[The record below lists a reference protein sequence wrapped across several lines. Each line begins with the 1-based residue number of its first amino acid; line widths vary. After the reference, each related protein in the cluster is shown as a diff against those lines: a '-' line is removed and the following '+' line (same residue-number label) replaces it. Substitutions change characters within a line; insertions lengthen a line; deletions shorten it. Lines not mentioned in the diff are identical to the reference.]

1 MDERQVLMGLTMLQG
16 VGRRTVNRLLAS
28 GINLYELFEFGEKQW
43 AGIGLTAEL
52 ARQAAALFT
61 KEWVTQQWLKIQET
75 GIGVITY
82 LDDDYPILMKETSD
96 PAWVLYFLGDRSL
109 LDTMSI
115 AMVGTRVPTAY
126 GRKMAEMLA
135 EGLCAYGYTIVSGMA
150 RGIDSICHEA
160 ALRCGGST
168 MAVLGTAIDV
178 AYPPENTS
186 LYKEIIRKGLVIS
199 EYPPGTKSHSGLFP
213 QRNRII
219 AGLTWGTLVVE
230 ADIRS
235 GSLITADA
243 ALEENRDVFAVPG
256 PVTSPKSR
264 GTLNLIKQGAKLV
277 TEASDIEEE
286 YSMWLAAIG
295 ADSSQSAAAG
305 AGDAGGSLR
314 QEYTSDEER
323 MIVLLEQ
330 GTLTVDELLTATG
343 WDFGLLHSVLLSL
356 IIKKRVAQLA
366 GLKYELI

>member
-1 MDERQVLMGLTMLQG
+1 MDERQVLFGLTMLQG
-16 VGRRTVNRLLAS
+16 VGRRTVSRIFSNGIRL
-28 GINLYELFEFGEKQW
+28 YDLFDFGEREW
-43 AGIGLTAEL
+43 TGIGLGVEL
-52 ARQAAALFT
+52 ARQASALFT
-61 KEWVTQQWLKIQET
+61 KDWVSQQWLKVQQA

-109 LDTMSI
+109 LDSI
-115 AMVGTRVPTAY
+115 SVAMVGTRVPTAY

-135 EGLCAYGYTIVSGMA
+135 EELCANGYTIVSGMA
-150 RGIDSICHEA
+150 RGIDSLCHEA
-160 ALRCGGST
+160 ALRCGGNT
-168 MAVLGTAIDV
+168 LAVLGTAIDV

-199 EYPPGTKSHSGLFP
+199 EYPPGTKSNPGLFP

-219 AGLTWGTLVVE
+219 AGLTRGTLVVE

-235 GSLITADA
+235 GSLITADF
-243 ALEENRDVFAVPG
+243 ALEAGRDVFAVPG

-277 TEASDIEEE
+277 TEASDIIEEHG
-286 YSMWLAAIG
+286 MWSAAVVG
-295 ADSSQSAAAG
+295 LVQTAAAAAG
-305 AGDAGGSLR
+305 NPGGLLQQTYS
-314 QEYTSDEER
+314 SDEEQ
-323 MIVLLEQ
+323 IIELLEQ
-330 GTLTVDELLTATG
+330 GTLTVDELLTMTG
-343 WDFGLLHSVLLSL
+343 WHFGLLHSVLLSL

>member
-1 MDERQVLMGLTMLQG
+1 MDERQVLVGLTMLQG
-16 VGRRTVNRLLAS
+16 VGRRTVGRIFSS
-28 GINLYELFEFGEKQW
+28 GIRLHDLFDFGEMEW
-43 AGIGLTAEL
+43 AGLGLAAEL
-52 ARQAAALFT
+52 ARQASALFT
-61 KEWVTQQWLKIQET
+61 KDWVSQQWLKVQQE

-109 LDTMSI
+109 LGSVSL
-115 AMVGTRVPTAY
+115 AMVGTRVATAY

-135 EGLCAYGYTIVSGMA
+135 EELCANGYTIVSGMA

-168 MAVLGTAIDV
+168 LAVLGTAIDV
-178 AYPPENTS
+178 AYPPENSS
-186 LYKEIIRKGLVIS
+186 LYREIIRRGLVIS
-199 EYPPGTKSHSGLFP
+199 EYPPGTKSNPGLFP

-219 AGLTWGTLVVE
+219 AGLTRGTLVVE

-235 GSLITADA
+235 GSLITADF
-243 ALEENRDVFAVPG
+243 ALEAGRDVFAVPG

-277 TEASDIEEE
+277 TEASDIIVE
-286 YSMWLAAIG
+286 YGTWPAAVVESDPTSVFAPG
-295 ADSSQSAAAG
+295 P
-305 AGDAGGSLR
+305 DALLR
-314 QEYTSDEER
+314 QIFSSDEER
-323 MIVLLEQ
+323 IIVLLEQ
-330 GTLTVDELLTATG
+330 GTLTVDELLTMTG

-356 IIKKRVAQLA
+356 IIKKRVAQLP

>member
-1 MDERQVLMGLTMLQG
+1 MEERQILMGLTMLQG
-16 VGRRTVNRLLAS
+16 VGRRTVSRLFSS
-28 GINLYELFEFGEKQW
+28 GIKWHDIFEFGEKEW
-43 AGIGLTAEL
+43 MGIGLTVEH
-52 ARQAAALFT
+52 ARQASILFT
-61 KEWVTQQWLKIQET
+61 REWAIEQWLQVQQA

-82 LDDDYPILMKETSD
+82 LDDDYPILMKETPD

-109 LDTMSI
+109 LDSVSV

-126 GRKMAEMLA
+126 GRKMAETLA
-135 EGLCAYGYTIVSGMA
+135 AELSANGYTIVSGMA

-160 ALRCGGST
+160 VLRCGGST
-168 MAVLGTAIDV
+168 LAVLGTAIDV
-178 AYPPENTS
+178 AYPLENTS
-186 LYKEIIRKGLVIS
+186 LYKEIVRRGLVIS
-199 EYPPGTKSHSGLFP
+199 EYPPGTKSHPGLFP

-219 AGLTWGTLVVE
+219 AGLTRGTLVVE

-243 ALEENRDVFAVPG
+243 ALESGRDVFAVPG

-277 TEASDIEEE
+277 TEASDIMEE
-286 YSMWLAAIG
+286 YGRWFSP
-295 ADSSQSAAAG
+295 ADAEPGSFAAAS
-305 AGDAGGSLR
+305 AGNHGGSLK
-314 QEYTSDEER
+314 QNYSSDEER
-323 MIVLLEQ
+323 IVSLLEQ
-330 GTLTVDELLTATG
+330 GTLTVDELLTSTG

-366 GLKYELI
+366 GLKYQLI

>member
-1 MDERQVLMGLTMLQG
+1 MDERQVLFGLTMLQG
-16 VGRRTVNRLLAS
+16 VGRRTVSRIFFS
-28 GINLYELFEFGEKQW
+28 GIRLHDLFDFGETEW
-43 AGIGLTAEL
+43 MGIGLAAEL
-52 ARQAAALFT
+52 ARQASALFT
-61 KEWVTQQWLKIQET
+61 KDWVSQQWLKVRQE

-96 PAWVLYFLGDRSL
+96 PAWVLYSLGDRSL
-109 LDTMSI
+109 LDSVSL

-126 GRKMAEMLA
+126 GRKMAEMLV
-135 EGLCAYGYTIVSGMA
+135 EELCANGYTIVSGMA

-168 MAVLGTAIDV
+168 LAVLGTAIDV
-178 AYPPENTS
+178 AYPPENSS
-186 LYKEIIRKGLVIS
+186 LYREIIRKGLVIS
-199 EYPPGTKSHSGLFP
+199 EYPPGTKSNPGLFP

-219 AGLTWGTLVVE
+219 AGLTRGTLVVE

-243 ALEENRDVFAVPG
+243 ALEAGRDVFAVPG

-277 TEASDIEEE
+277 TEASDIIEE
-286 YSMWLAAIG
+286 YGSWPAAV
-295 ADSSQSAAAG
+295 AESDPASASASG
-305 AGDAGGSLR
+305 NPGSLL
-314 QEYTSDEER
+314 QEIYSSDEER
-323 MIVLLEQ
+323 IIVLLEQ
-330 GTLTVDELLTATG
+330 GALTVDELLTMTG

-356 IIKKRVAQLA
+356 IIKKRVAQLP